1 MSVKKLQPANLS
13 RDQKCSELVSEINN
27 ILKKIKSGRASS
39 IDLDICKKMTNVLSS
54 MIKSFSDSDPF
65 DTWVAKE
72 TVEMS
77 KYTCKKYGHLAMND
91 KI

>member
-13 RDQKCSELVSEINN
+13 RDQKCNELVSEINN
-27 ILKKIKSGRASS
+27 ILKKIKSGRATGV
-39 IDLDICKKMTNVLSS
+39 DLDLCKKMTVVLNS
-54 MIKSFSDSDPF
+54 MIKSFSDHDPF
-65 DTWVAKE
+65 DRWMAKE

>member
-1 MSVKKLQPANLS
+1 MNLS
-13 RDQKCSELVSEINN
+13 PKQKCDELVSEINF
-27 ILKKIKSGRASS
+27 ILKKIKNGTASN
-39 IDLDICKKMTNVLSS
+39 IDLDICEKMTGVLAS

-65 DTWVAKE
+65 DRWVAKE